1 MMMVFGLVIALIV
14 AGFVAL
20 VALAMLIEIAR
31 RLFWF
36 AAQLAASAAVA
47 AVGAVCVLGVAPLET
62 EWVAAPVA
70 LALAMGMLWA
80 SRGWGSTPSAAA
92 PAAPVRVINPA
103 DSRRTPGE
111 AAERAR
117 LATARKAADGAATR
131 ARARVPTNEQP
142 GTSPAASLVTP
153 ALRDHLA
160 ITEAALAHAARDD
173 IGAPAADWLTFWR
186 RRVPDLIA
194 SAQDVWDDADAAER
208 PAVAVDLAASLESI
222 IAEAD
227 TRLAAVRKARHDLFT
242 TRTNHA
248 RARVR
253 EG

>member
-1 MMMVFGLVIALIV
+1 MLMLVGIVVALLI

-31 RLFWF
+31 RLFWL

-47 AVGAVCVLGVAPLET
+47 AVGAVCVLGVAPLGS
-62 EWVAAPVA
+62 EWIAAPVA

-80 SRGWGSTPSAAA
+80 SRGWGSAPVETAPSS
-92 PAAPVRVINPA
+92 PVRVVDPA
-103 DSRRTPGE
+103 DFRRTPDE
-111 AAERAR
+111 AAERVRLVAAR
-117 LATARKAADGAATR
+117 EEAKEAATR
-131 ARARVPTNEQP
+131 ARRRAAPREEPP
-142 GTSPAASLVTP
+142 PATSLLTP
-153 ALRDHLA
+153 ALHDRLTT
-160 ITEAALAHAARDD
+160 TEAALAHAARDE
-173 IGAPAADWLTFWR
+173 IGAPAADWLIFWR
-186 RRVPDLIA
+186 CRVPDLIA
-194 SAQDVWDDADAAER
+194 SAQDVWDDAGTVEK
-208 PAVAVDLAASLESI
+208 PAIAVDLAASLDAI

-227 TRLAAVRKARHDLFT
+227 TRLATIRKARRDLFA